1 MVEYRNIQAYS
12 FEPERSQAN
21 SDEFEDKQAQEIV
34 DSQNVL
40 SLTAQVDR
48 ETPTLTDRRTNN
60 LGWYSCSECVIMPTE
75 DECLCCHEL
84 SHQLGPKLGEYT
96 CVTANPVFL
105 SVCLLEDVLET
116 ALVCM
121 RETHRDPVR

>member
-1 MVEYRNIQAYS
+1 
-12 FEPERSQAN
+12 
-21 SDEFEDKQAQEIV
+21 
-34 DSQNVL
+34 
-40 SLTAQVDR
+40 
-48 ETPTLTDRRTNN
+48 
-60 LGWYSCSECVIMPTE
+60 MPTK

-121 RETHRDPVR
+121 RETHRDPVHYPIQNKLVTRDFSPYLSYIDFDSMHICFYL

>member
-1 MVEYRNIQAYS
+1 MGVSCDILSAKGIFFVRLQMAEYRNIQAYS

-21 SDEFEDKQAQEIV
+21 SDESEDEQAQEIV

-60 LGWYSCSECVIMPTE
+60 LGWCSCSECIIMP
-75 DECLCCHEL
+75 
-84 SHQLGPKLGEYT
+84 KI
-96 CVTANPVFL
+96 
-105 SVCLLEDVLET
+105 
-116 ALVCM
+116 
-121 RETHRDPVR
+121 